1 MDDIPGTKYQ
11 PQEQAAEHHYIR
23 SARHTGGSRVGR
35 AITLSTGLDPHKGIL
50 ERIAGVSR
58 GANTEAGA
66 DDVAP
71 VTPGVLLRG
80 LDAIPG

>member
-1 MDDIPGTKYQ
+1 MTYLEPSTSLRSRLQSITISAVRVIP
-11 PQEQAAEHHYIR
+11 
-23 SARHTGGSRVGR
+23 GGSRVGR

-80 LDAIPG
+80 LDTIPG

>member
-1 MDDIPGTKYQ
+1 MTYLEPSTSLRSRLQSITISAVRVIP
-11 PQEQAAEHHYIR
+11 
-23 SARHTGGSRVGR
+23 GGSRVGR

>member
-1 MDDIPGTKYQ
+1 MTYLEPSTSLRSRLQSITISAVRVIP
-11 PQEQAAEHHYIR
+11 
-23 SARHTGGSRVGR
+23 GGSRVGR
-35 AITLSTGLDPHKGIL
+35 AITLSTGLDPYKGIL